1 MKLSR
6 SRIPH
11 LARALAEKRQLATAS
26 STSQYGL
33 RSENRQLASRP
44 IRHIEPV
51 SIFSRQAS
59 RASAP
64 PPPIRVRDSAKR
76 SRPQLQP
83 IARKEADQESGR
95 YDPSRDPKR
104 VKNYLIFTSSFAALV
119 GAYVFYAVT
128 AYRNELKKYNESGDK
143 LVQDAD
149 VSNRWYD
156 EKRNFDYEVEGQ
168 EKISW
173 MKGKRRRLIREA
185 FGDVLEVSVGT
196 GRNMDLYDTRPFS
209 EFENSSFGRS
219 TRHFLTSLTFNDQS
233 PVMIERARK
242 KWADDQKAR
251 LPKDRFI
258 GETKF
263 ITGDARVPGV
273 IPRPPGGYDT
283 IIQSMGICSMSEPVK
298 FLRLLGRLVRQPGEP
313 VINAASD
320 KIRQEESA
328 DGKGGRIFLLE
339 HGRAYEWFGWLNQY
353 LDNSA
358 AMHANRY
365 GCWYNKD
372 IERIVNESGL
382 EVERVKRHYFGTVL
396 EIVLRPAPGP
406 LPGEELPKT
415 ETDPVPDAGKISTT
429 GSWWSNL
436 WR

>member
-1 MKLSR
+1 MIYS
-6 SRIPH
+6 
-11 LARALAEKRQLATAS
+11 
-26 STSQYGL
+26 
-33 RSENRQLASRP
+33 
-44 IRHIEPV
+44 
-51 SIFSRQAS
+51 
-59 RASAP
+59 
-64 PPPIRVRDSAKR
+64 
-76 SRPQLQP
+76 
-83 IARKEADQESGR
+83 
-95 YDPSRDPKR
+95 
-104 VKNYLIFTSSFAALV
+104 SSFAALV
-119 GAYVFYAVT
+119 GAYIFYAVT
-128 AYRNELKKYNESGDK
+128 AYRNELKKYNESGEK

-149 VSNRWYD
+149 VSDRWHD

-219 TRHFLTSLTFNDQS
+219 TRHMITSLTFNDQS
-233 PVMIERARK
+233 PVMIERAEK
-242 KWADDQKAR
+242 KWAEDQENR
-251 LPKDRFI
+251 QPDDRFV

-263 ITGDARVPGV
+263 ITGDAREPGV
-273 IPRPPGGYDT
+273 IPRPAGGYDT
-283 IIQSMGICSMSEPVK
+283 IVQSMGICSMSEPVK

-313 VINAASD
+313 VMNAGSE
-320 KIRQEESA
+320 KIRSEESA

-339 HGRAYEWFGWLNQY
+339 HGRAYEWFGWLNRY

-372 IERIVNESGL
+372 IEKIVQESGL
-382 EVERVKRHYFGTVL
+382 VVERVKRHYFGTVL

-406 LPGEELPKT
+406 LPGEEPPQKEQQALR
-415 ETDPVPDAGKISTT
+415 EPVKSAT
-429 GSWWSNL
+429 SWWSSL
-436 WR
+436 WK